1 MITAK
6 TPVEQLPSDVETLQR
21 MILQLLADVN
31 DKARTIVDLKG
42 QLEYLKRHVFGR
54 RSEKLDPNQRLLFEG
69 LFEQL
74 ESHQQQQQTEV
85 REPQPVKSRRK
96 NGNHKGRRPL
106 PADLPREKI
115 EIHPPQEQQQCPDC
129 ESDKEV
135 IGQEV
140 TEVLEYK
147 PASFFVRQYVR
158 YKYACSKCGANV
170 SIGEL
175 PARAIDKGLPG
186 EGLLAHVI
194 TSKYTDHLP
203 LNRLEGIFKRH
214 DIDINVS
221 TMCDWV
227 GHCAKLLEPIV
238 KRMHEKIL
246 QSPKINTDDTPVLV
260 KCRNRK
266 GTYKGYLWAYIDD
279 SNNVVFDFTPTR
291 SRAGPLRFLGDY
303 SGYVQADAYSGY
315 DEFFRKGQATEVGCW
330 SHTRR
335 KFFDAK
341 ETDPARAGEMLALIG
356 GLYEIERDA
365 KERKLNPEEIVE
377 LRRCRAK
384 PILEMI
390 EGPLGQWHSD
400 VLPKSPIGKAVT
412 YAINQWQALNVYVD
426 VGMLDIDN
434 NSVERVLRM
443 VAIGRKNWLFAG
455 SEAGAQR
462 AAIIYSLVA
471 SCKLNGI
478 DPFKYFRAVLAAV
491 SVHPI
496 SRIDELLPSNWKSHR
511 QLPAE

>member
-279 SNNVVFDFTPTR
+279 SNNVVFDFTPTK
-291 SRAGPLRFLGDY
+291 D
-303 SGYVQADAYSGY
+303 
-315 DEFFRKGQATEVGCW
+315 
-330 SHTRR
+330 
-335 KFFDAK
+335 
-341 ETDPARAGEMLALIG
+341 
-356 GLYEIERDA
+356 
-365 KERKLNPEEIVE
+365 
-377 LRRCRAK
+377 
-384 PILEMI
+384 
-390 EGPLGQWHSD
+390 
-400 VLPKSPIGKAVT
+400 
-412 YAINQWQALNVYVD
+412 
-426 VGMLDIDN
+426 
-434 NSVERVLRM
+434 
-443 VAIGRKNWLFAG
+443 
-455 SEAGAQR
+455 
-462 AAIIYSLVA
+462 
-471 SCKLNGI
+471 
-478 DPFKYFRAVLAAV
+478 
-491 SVHPI
+491 
-496 SRIDELLPSNWKSHR
+496 
-511 QLPAE
+511 